1 MIQHDSKYCRFSGK
15 LGGAE
20 CELEYRIVHGDTMDL
35 YRTWVSPEGRGS
47 GHAEQ
52 LVLTA
57 LEFAR
62 VVSIDDP
69 LNLIPAA
76 AALFDVLADLK
87 DGLLAVAHH
96 SDDLPAIAAAAARL

>member
-35 YRTWVSPEGRGS
+35 YRTCVSPEGRGS

-62 VVSIDDP
+62 DRGYK
-69 LNLIPAA
+69 LIPSCPYVER
-76 AALFDVLADLK
+76 VLQRHPEFADLVTGE
-87 DGLLAVAHH
+87 D
-96 SDDLPAIAAAAARL
+96 